1 MLISK
6 VLHVSVIAPCVEEPV
21 RTEVAH
27 DLEDGHAAVLDLRR
41 IGLPGL
47 GPPLPRCG
55 SWCSAWSSCEDSCR
69 SHSDGTFE
77 PALGCG
83 VRSLEVTVELG
94 VGAREG
100 PVGGVSGHV
109 GGSHRSRS
117 HEALHVAHTTAG
129 GCGGRT
135 IHDEG
140 SAPLLRASSAGA
152 RSRSTFEASVGRS
165 RGAPPPHSK
174 GSSGRPPP
182 SAGGASATMIAT
194 RMIRRCQC
202 RHHYCCRWPTT
213 TLRGTHAAGA
223 GCATVAAEND
233 DNDDAAGGEAD
244 VEVKV
249 VE

>member
-1 MLISK
+1 MMLHTTPLGVVNVLISK

-129 GCGGRT
+129 GCGGMT
-135 IHDEG
+135 IHEEG

-152 RSRSTFEASVGRS
+152 RSQSTFEASFARS
-165 RGAPPPHSK
+165 T
-174 GSSGRPPP
+174 SSSFKRFV
-182 SAGGASATMIAT
+182 GASSSFG
-194 RMIRRCQC
+194 RRCE
-202 RHHYCCRWPTT
+202 R
-213 TLRGTHAAGA
+213 
-223 GCATVAAEND
+223 D
-233 DNDDAAGGEAD
+233 DNRDEDHPSLSMPSPLLLPRQ
-244 VEVKV
+244 EVRARR
-249 VE
+249 